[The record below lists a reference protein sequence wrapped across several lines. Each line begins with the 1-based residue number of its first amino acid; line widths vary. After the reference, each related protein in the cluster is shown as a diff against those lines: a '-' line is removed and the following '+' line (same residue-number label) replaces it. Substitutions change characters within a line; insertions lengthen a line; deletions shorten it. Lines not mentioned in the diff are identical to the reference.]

1 MAHSLLHAA
10 SPVSVNTSS
19 TSFSH
24 APAPPGYAF
33 RDLVRYEDFVACV
46 RLQEATWGAGF
57 AERVPTAILRVAS
70 DYGGVLIGAF
80 PQGQSADPDAMV
92 GFVFGL
98 AGIRNGHSV
107 HWSDM
112 LAVLPSHRGRGLGVA
127 LKFAQRDRLLSLGV
141 ETMHWSFDP
150 MEAVNAR
157 LNLNRLGARGIRFVP
172 AMYGESTSILHQ
184 GIGTDRLVASWDL
197 RASASRGFLAPA
209 PPALDDR
216 VVRVPI
222 PRHLQGLRQMDLAAA
237 RRWRSESSGVLQSHL
252 AQGWHVIWLEESRDE
267 SADPCLIL
275 AAPESF

>member
-1 MAHSLLHAA
+1 MSAPSL
-10 SPVSVNTSS
+10 P
-19 TSFSH
+19 H

-46 RLQEATWGAGF
+46 RVQEATWGAGF

-80 PQGQSADPDAMV
+80 PDGQSADPDAMI
-92 GFVFGL
+92 GFIFGL
-98 AGIRNGHSV
+98 AGIRDGRSI

-112 LAVLPSHRGRGLGVA
+112 LAVLPPHRGRGLGVA

-157 LNLNRLGARGIRFVP
+157 LNLNRLGARGVRFVP

-197 RASASRGFLAPA
+197 RASALRGFRAPA
-209 PPALDDR
+209 PPLLDDR
-216 VVRVPI
+216 VIRVPI
-222 PRHLQGLRQMDLAAA
+222 PCHLQSLRQADLTTA

-252 AQGWHVIWLEESRDE
+252 AKGWQVVWLEESGDG

-275 AAPESF
+275 ASPESS